1 MRLHDRCPE
10 QLALLGF
17 VLASGCYLG
26 SARTTTP
33 SQLARDGGWEV
44 VAAVPEV
51 RQKAREDCGA
61 AALAM
66 VLRHWGYPVTGD
78 EIVAANPP
86 SHERGISA
94 AALREFARRKGLQAF
109 LIQGQLGDLDREIQ
123 RHRPVL
129 VGVMKRYLFR
139 YYPHYEVVV
148 GINRQRQRILTLDPA
163 HGFRVNSR
171 DGFATEWAR
180 ADQLTLIVFPRAVPG
195 PRSATTWGE
204 SLASGGPVPS
214 K

>member
-1 MRLHDRCPE
+1 MRLPDRCPGR
-10 QLALLGF
+10 LALVGL

-33 SQLARDGGWEV
+33 SQLAREGGWQV
-44 VAAVPEV
+44 VEAVPDV
-51 RQKAREDCGA
+51 RQVTREDCGA

-66 VLRHWGYPVTGD
+66 VLQRWGYPVTGA
-78 EIVAANPP
+78 EVVAANPP
-86 SHERGISA
+86 APERGIPA
-94 AALREFARRKGLQAF
+94 AALRDFARRKGLQAF
-109 LIQGQLGDLDREIQ
+109 LIQGRQGDLDREIQ

-129 VGVMKRYLFR
+129 VGMMKRYLFR

-163 HGFRVNSR
+163 HGLRVNSR

-180 ADQLTLIVFPRAVPG
+180 ADQLALIVFPRAVT
-195 PRSATTWGE
+195 S
-204 SLASGGPVPS
+204 VPS
-214 K
+214 E